1 MSDFIRSESNCRRG
15 EEPEGGGRDRES
27 EREKKLSTFLCMLT
41 YFFT

>member
-1 MSDFIRSESNCRRG
+1 MSDFIRSESNWRR

-41 YFFT
+41 NFFI